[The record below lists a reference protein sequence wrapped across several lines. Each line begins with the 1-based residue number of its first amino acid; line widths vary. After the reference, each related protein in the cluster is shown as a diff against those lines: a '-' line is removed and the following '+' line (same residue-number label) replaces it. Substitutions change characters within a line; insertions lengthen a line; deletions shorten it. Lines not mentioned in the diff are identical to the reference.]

1 MIPDGEAT
9 SSYTSP
15 PSSSEQASK
24 NNFVAKCANHL
35 SLSLLRR
42 RENEA
47 ELSYESDEDN
57 NSVPKQSPEQRP
69 GSKRIKKSN
78 SRQMEL
84 NNLDKGPSLSKEE
97 REMVRLAG
105 GPNEAF
111 SYARQC
117 EDNLKSGVKKME
129 PMHGGD
135 TLLMEKCIQK
145 QPLSDKKFWKKN
157 HAEILAYSK
166 IMAQSHPELLIH
178 RNHQN
183 VNALDLA
190 SLNDKSSVAVF
201 LARLLESKGYDPNAP
216 NDQGH
221 TVLHLLARKGDD
233 CSSTL
238 EALLAMRK
246 ISNASERLF
255 RIDVVNQGHKTPL
268 DVAVICAHK
277 YATGKDRAIY
287 TETINLFREVIFDQ
301 AKELTT
307 D

>member
-178 RNHQN
+178 RNHQ
-183 VNALDLA
+183 VHD
-190 SLNDKSSVAVF
+190 
-201 LARLLESKGYDPNAP
+201 
-216 NDQGH
+216 
-221 TVLHLLARKGDD
+221 T
-233 CSSTL
+233 
-238 EALLAMRK
+238 
-246 ISNASERLF
+246 
-255 RIDVVNQGHKTPL
+255 
-268 DVAVICAHK
+268 
-277 YATGKDRAIY
+277 
-287 TETINLFREVIFDQ
+287 
-301 AKELTT
+301 
-307 D
+307 